1 MGAASEWG
9 YAVPLSD
16 QEGTCNLKLESNSRV
31 KHSIWSVNPPE
42 VQNTE
47 KTELVGTGEAL
58 IPLPVLD
65 QLGDTEE
72 SADGDQMVPSITG
85 THRIGGCDVEV

>member
-1 MGAASEWG
+1 M
-9 YAVPLSD
+9 
-16 QEGTCNLKLESNSRV
+16 
-31 KHSIWSVNPPE
+31 
-42 VQNTE
+42 E

-65 QLGDTEE
+65 QLGETEE

-85 THRIGGCDVEV
+85 TRRIGGCDVEV